1 MVTAGNT
8 SESRLKSNETRLR
21 TKTFNVDVSDIVREV
36 TSVRW
41 KSLHHYG
48 FLLQML
54 FDHNKSGKRKMKM
67 GITSSTRGM
76 TIILLLCLSL
86 ALSKADEADAYPFEF
101 LA

>member
-8 SESRLKSNETRLR
+8 SESRLKSDETRLR

-41 KSLHHYG
+41 KGLHHYG

-54 FDHNKSGKRKMKM
+54 FDHNKSGKKENED
-67 GITSSTRGM
+67 GDYI
-76 TIILLLCLSL
+76 
-86 ALSKADEADAYPFEF
+86 
-101 LA
+101 